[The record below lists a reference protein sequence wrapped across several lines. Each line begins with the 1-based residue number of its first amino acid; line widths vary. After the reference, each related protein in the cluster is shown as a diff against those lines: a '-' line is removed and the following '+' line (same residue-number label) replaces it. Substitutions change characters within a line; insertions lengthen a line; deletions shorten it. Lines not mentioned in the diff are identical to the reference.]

1 MSSRSATDGRVAR
14 HPYDADVDVRIG
26 VTYTAKEIDVELP
39 AKADAAKV
47 KAEIDKA
54 LGDESSVLW
63 LTDRKGR
70 QVGVPV
76 AKIAYVEIGSPGD
89 ERRIG
94 FAGT

>member
-1 MSSRSATDGRVAR
+1 MPAVE
-14 HPYDADVDVRIG
+14 VRIG
-26 VTYTAKEIDVELP
+26 VTYTAKEIEVELGE
-39 AKADAAKV
+39 KTDAGKL
-47 KAEIDKA
+47 KGEIEKA

-63 LTDRKGR
+63 LTDKRGR

-76 AKIAYVEIGSPGD
+76 SKVAYIEIGAPGD

>member
-1 MSSRSATDGRVAR
+1 M
-14 HPYDADVDVRIG
+14 PLVDVRIG

-39 AKADAAKV
+39 AKADAAKI
-47 KAEIDKA
+47 KTEIEKA
-54 LGDESSVLW
+54 LANDGAVLW

-76 AKIAYVEIGSPGD
+76 AKIAYVEIGAPGD